1 MCIIAAK
8 PAGVAMPDND
18 TLRTMWNV
26 NSDGAGFMSVCV
38 LVAAMI
44 FMSLLTFLCKKFKL
58 KWLETFALPISM
70 FAAMGVAILI
80 SKVCPEGLADLGLRG

>member
-26 NSDGAGFMSVCV
+26 NSDGAGFMYVEKGAV
-38 LVAAMI
+38 RI
-44 FMSLLTFLCKKFKL
+44 EEGFMK
-58 KWLETFALPISM
+58 
-70 FAAMGVAILI
+70 
-80 SKVCPEGLADLGLRG
+80 